1 MEQETVKFA
10 WRTPTGEK
18 NKISYERIDKKIKH
32 DQERYSC
39 NWYYCADEN
48 MQDEKVLVYSVEKT
62 SELQNTGIKQDD
74 RFLQKI
80 TASGKSCS
88 GKIKNFASIAL
99 PGTYNQDGTL
109 IENN

>member
-10 WRTPTGEK
+10 WRTPKGEQNKMKSERNINNKK
-18 NKISYERIDKKIKH
+18 NVL
-32 DQERYSC
+32 RYCC

-80 TASGKSCS
+80 TASGKTCS
-88 GKIKNFASIAL
+88 GKITKFAHIAI
-99 PGTYNQDGTL
+99 PGSYNQDGTYRT
-109 IENN
+109 